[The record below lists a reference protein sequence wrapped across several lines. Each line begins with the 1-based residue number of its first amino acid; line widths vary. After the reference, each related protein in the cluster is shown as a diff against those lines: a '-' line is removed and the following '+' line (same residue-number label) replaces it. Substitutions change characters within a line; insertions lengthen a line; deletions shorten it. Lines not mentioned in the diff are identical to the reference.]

1 MTRTLAGVAALVLA
15 VAAAPL
21 ANVATTHKTMHHH
34 AVHHAKYRYYSHPK
48 GTICKGEFMYM
59 KGGKCLDTRAKT

>member
-1 MTRTLAGVAALVLA
+1 MTTTLTGVVVLVLA

-21 ANVATTHKTMHHH
+21 ANAATMHHY

-48 GTICKGEFMYM
+48 GAVCKGEFMYM
-59 KGGKCLDTRAKT
+59 KGGTCMDARNKT